1 MYSEKSA
8 VPTDVTLRLVLAA
21 IVAVKKAISVTYSEC
36 VSVALGIENAMRV
49 PHIDICGMSGCTI
62 FFFFQNYL
70 INDTIFEEKKRFY
83 IKCVFGF
90 LYYFC
95 LKHFSLEKE

>member
-1 MYSEKSA
+1 MYSETSA

-62 FFFFQNYL
+62 FFFSKLSHKRYDFRG
-70 INDTIFEEKKRFY
+70 KKRFY